1 MTDNPP
7 TARVPTTDMHA
18 MVIRIPKTLHAE
30 AVRTAIAEDRTMAQL
45 VRQALRMYLGQ
56 NGQQRPPALV

>member
-1 MTDNPP
+1 
-7 TARVPTTDMHA
+7 MHA
-18 MVIRIPKTLHAE
+18 MVVRIPKTLHAE

-56 NGQQRPPALV
+56 NGQQGPPALV